1 MTAAQSST
9 PENLDDTKTR
19 RPENAKRSV
28 TKARRNN
35 DKKSKSEPPNDA
47 GSVTARPENH
57 SSELSDCHKQS
68 SDLPH
73 PEALLPESAESIADG
88 VDSAELPAIPAVN
101 ADTDRPNNAEA
112 SESSSE
118 TEASL
123 SPLTVP
129 KIEGASPNAGSAID
143 GNVPNRGMILV
154 DDTIR
159 TDEAESNKSDDPEST
174 EPTGDDQPRVVLTP
188 EFIADFARANGV
200 RCFRDQQGAFFVWVP
215 VATEDGTHF
224 ECHPSRSKSF
234 LALLLKLIRI
244 RSQSTP
250 KFSRVKQAIEIL
262 ELDAYQSS
270 MVNLENRRASQKGVS
285 FIDLGDPEWNM
296 IKVGPD
302 HWDITSQETPM
313 FYRPQHLRALPRP
326 ERGGDID
333 ELFKFVPA
341 ENPQEKLLMTA
352 WILAALHAGIP
363 SPILVFTGQQG
374 SAKTTR
380 TRRIRSLLDPSV
392 TPVLGDL
399 EMSNLVLTFQHH
411 AVPCFENV
419 SQFDRRT
426 TDMFCR
432 AVTGNGVERRRLYTD
447 SDQVLYSFRRPIII
461 NGIDTPSM
469 RPDFLDR
476 CLIVDCRRMGKFQPL
491 HELDREFEES
501 RPRILGAM
509 LDVLVKTL
517 RVLPSTSTAEEF
529 RMADF
534 AHFGRAV
541 AIALGQQPSAFDEAY
556 RLNVRRRNFELL
568 DDAPM
573 VRLLKEFSGKYTAAE
588 PWTGSAISL
597 LHELRTVATNKEDAN
612 GMKDLPKSGRWL
624 SSRLSEMTSALKT
637 MGIIVEKLQRTHDQR
652 GWKVFEEKPN
662 VP

>member
-1 MTAAQSST
+1 MTAFQSST
-9 PENLDDTKTR
+9 PENPDNKVPQ
-19 RPENAKRSV
+19 PENPKGPVPR
-28 TKARRNN
+28 ARR
-35 DKKSKSEPPNDA
+35 KKAKTPESDSEKNVETVDVRA
-47 GSVTARPENH
+47 LDGASVLGECQHQGTD
-57 SSELSDCHKQS
+57 SSNSET
-68 SDLPH
+68 P
-73 PEALLPESAESIADG
+73 LPESDQPLNENA
-88 VDSAELPAIPAVN
+88 DSAEFSIPSANAGVETLSNAV
-101 ADTDRPNNAEA
+101 A
-112 SESSSE
+112 SESSGDLEESQ
-118 TEASL
+118 
-123 SPLTVP
+123 SPISDP
-129 KIEGASPNAGSAID
+129 QNEGASPKAGSIVD
-143 GNVPNRGMILV
+143 GNVPNRGLIPF

-159 TDEAESNKSDDPEST
+159 IDKAESNKSDDPEAT
-174 EPTGDDQPRVVLTP
+174 KPLGDDQPRVALAP

-200 RCFRDQQGAFFVWVP
+200 RCFRDQQGAFFVWIP
-215 VATEDGTHF
+215 VATKDGTHF

-234 LALLLKLIRI
+234 LALLLQLIRI
-244 RSQSTP
+244 RSTSTP

-262 ELDAYQSS
+262 ELDAYQSP
-270 MVNLENRRASQKGVS
+270 MVNLENRRASQKELS
-285 FIDLGDPEWNM
+285 FIDLGDPEWSM

-302 HWDITSQETPM
+302 RWGITSQKTPM
-313 FYRPQHLRALPRP
+313 FCRPQHLRALPRP
-326 ERGGDID
+326 ERGGDIE
-333 ELFKFVPA
+333 ELFRFVPA

-411 AVPCFENV
+411 AIPCFENV

-447 SDQVLYSFRRPIII
+447 SDQVLYSFRRSIII

-476 CLIVDCRRMGKFQPL
+476 CLIINCRRMDKFQPL
-491 HELDREFEES
+491 HELDRQFEES

-509 LDVLVKTL
+509 LDVLVQTL
-517 RVLPSTSTAEEF
+517 RVLPSTPTAEEF

-556 RLNVRRRNFELL
+556 RLNIRRRNFELL

-573 VRLLKEFSGKYTAAE
+573 VRLLKEFSGKYSAE
-588 PWTGSAISL
+588 KPWNGSAISL
-597 LHELRTVATNKEDAN
+597 LDELQAIATINGDAN

-624 SSRLSEMTSALKT
+624 SSRLGEMTSALKT
-637 MGIIVEKLQRTHDQR
+637 MEIIVEKLQRTHDQR
-652 GWKVFEEKPN
+652 GWKVFAE
-662 VP
+662 